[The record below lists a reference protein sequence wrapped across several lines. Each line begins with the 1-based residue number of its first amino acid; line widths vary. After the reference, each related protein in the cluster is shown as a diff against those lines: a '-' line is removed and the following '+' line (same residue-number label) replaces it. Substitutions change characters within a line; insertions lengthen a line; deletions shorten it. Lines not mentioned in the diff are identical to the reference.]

1 MDNNKVSSYTMPQ
14 AGQLSATGQPQQAGQ
29 PRPTTQPQ
37 LQPTEQPHPTG
48 QQQSQPMTQSGST
61 GQPHPTPQIPPQ
73 YRSPVTEESPQIKH
87 QRAVHFE
94 TMIIPTVVYALVYTL
109 FLYHNMSG
117 ITMPLM
123 VIATI
128 IFCKVCMKK
137 MNVAWKQSNRIYVAG
152 MLLLGISSFLTG
164 SGFIVFWNTVGMALL
179 LISMLLHSFY
189 EDRGWGFGKHIRA
202 IFSAVFGAI
211 GSIGDPFADV
221 SCYQKESKGK
231 ARSRFLYVL
240 IGLLISV
247 PLLGFV
253 LVMLCS
259 ADAVFYSIIQNIHWD
274 VSDIAGCVVTFL
286 FAFFAGYCGLRYL
299 GKGTIDKAEKPQKQ
313 HEPLIAETVL
323 WLLSIV
329 YIFFCAIQVV
339 YLFGGRMKLPDGY
352 TYAEYAREG
361 FFQLL
366 VVCILNLLIVLFV
379 LKHFEKRPVIKA
391 LLTVISCCT
400 YVMVASSAF
409 RMTLYVQNYYLSFLR
424 VLTFWM
430 LLVIALILAGIMIQ
444 IYKSDFPLFRYGMVV
459 FAVCYLVLSFGRP
472 DYWIAQY
479 NLNISQNE
487 KEDIDHWY
495 LTTLSTDAASV
506 IKQYVE
512 EQAPEQKKEYWYEVY
527 VRDTAE
533 ATDESIRQFNVSH
546 VYARALLEEDI
557 QRYRAKAKNW

>member
-1 MDNNKVSSYTMPQ
+1 
-14 AGQLSATGQPQQAGQ
+14 
-29 PRPTTQPQ
+29 
-37 LQPTEQPHPTG
+37 
-48 QQQSQPMTQSGST
+48 
-61 GQPHPTPQIPPQ
+61 
-73 YRSPVTEESPQIKH
+73 
-87 QRAVHFE
+87 
-94 TMIIPTVVYALVYTL
+94 
-109 FLYHNMSG
+109 
-117 ITMPLM
+117 
-123 VIATI
+123 
-128 IFCKVCMKK
+128 
-137 MNVAWKQSNRIYVAG
+137 
-152 MLLLGISSFLTG
+152 
-164 SGFIVFWNTVGMALL
+164 
-179 LISMLLHSFY
+179 
-189 EDRGWGFGKHIRA
+189 
-202 IFSAVFGAI
+202 
-211 GSIGDPFADV
+211 
-221 SCYQKESKGK
+221 
-231 ARSRFLYVL
+231 
-240 IGLLISV
+240 
-247 PLLGFV
+247 
-253 LVMLCS
+253 MLCS

-444 IYKSDFPLFRYGMVV
+444 IYKSDFPLFRYGIIVKLCKIQMRCKGKHPKGTGLLTV
-459 FAVCYLVLSFGRP
+459 FCCLLYVLFIILLRRIFPTKGTC
-472 DYWIAQY
+472 
-479 NLNISQNE
+479 
-487 KEDIDHWY
+487 DIDKFH
-495 LTTLSTDAASV
+495 SCPFH
-506 IKQYVE
+506 
-512 EQAPEQKKEYWYEVY
+512 AP
-527 VRDTAE
+527 
-533 ATDESIRQFNVSH
+533 NP
-546 VYARALLEEDI
+546 
-557 QRYRAKAKNW
+557 

>member
-14 AGQLSATGQPQQAGQ
+14 AGQLSASGQPQQAGQ
-29 PRPTTQPQ
+29 PSPTTQPQ

-231 ARSRFLYVL
+231 ARSGFLYVL

-247 PLLGFV
+247 PLLSV
-253 LVMLCS
+253 
-259 ADAVFYSIIQNIHWD
+259 
-274 VSDIAGCVVTFL
+274 IAFG
-286 FAFFAGYCGLRYL
+286 
-299 GKGTIDKAEKPQKQ
+299 IS
-313 HEPLIAETVL
+313 
-323 WLLSIV
+323 LLL
-329 YIFFCAIQVV
+329 A
-339 YLFGGRMKLPDGY
+339 
-352 TYAEYAREG
+352 
-361 FFQLL
+361 
-366 VVCILNLLIVLFV
+366 LFV
-379 LKHFEKRPVIKA
+379 DKIPVFGKILLLK
-391 LLTVISCCT
+391 
-400 YVMVASSAF
+400 
-409 RMTLYVQNYYLSFLR
+409 
-424 VLTFWM
+424 
-430 LLVIALILAGIMIQ
+430 
-444 IYKSDFPLFRYGMVV
+444 
-459 FAVCYLVLSFGRP
+459 
-472 DYWIAQY
+472 
-479 NLNISQNE
+479 
-487 KEDIDHWY
+487 
-495 LTTLSTDAASV
+495 
-506 IKQYVE
+506 
-512 EQAPEQKKEYWYEVY
+512 
-527 VRDTAE
+527 
-533 ATDESIRQFNVSH
+533 
-546 VYARALLEEDI
+546 
-557 QRYRAKAKNW
+557 

>member
-1 MDNNKVSSYTMPQ
+1 MDNRESSYTMPQ
-14 AGQLSATGQPQQAGQ
+14 AGQLQESGQPQSQSTAQQHPTMQPTQQPQAGV
-29 PRPTTQPQ
+29 
-37 LQPTEQPHPTG
+37 QPTEQPHSAV
-48 QQQSQPMTQSGST
+48 Q
-61 GQPHPTPQIPPQ
+61 HLAPQIPPQ
-73 YRSPVTEESPQIKH
+73 YRPPVTEESPQDKH
-87 QRAVHFE
+87 RRALHFE
-94 TMIIPTVVYALVYTL
+94 AVIIPTVVYALVYTL

-117 ITMPLM
+117 ITMPFM

-128 IFCKVCMKK
+128 IYCRTCMGR
-137 MNVAWKQSNRIYVAG
+137 MNVAWKKSNNMYVAG
-152 MLLLGISSFLTG
+152 MLLLGVSSFLTG

-189 EDRGWGFGKHIRA
+189 EDRGWSFGKHIKA

-211 GSIGDPFADV
+211 GSIGDPFSDV

-231 ARSRFLYVL
+231 TRSGLLYVL

-286 FAFFAGYCGLRYL
+286 FAFFAAYCGLRYL
-299 GKGTIDKAEKPQKQ
+299 GKGTIDRTEKTPKQ

-323 WLLSIV
+323 WLLSAV
-329 YIFFCAIQVV
+329 YIFFCGIQVV
-339 YLFGGRMKLPDGY
+339 YLFGGRMELPEGY

-366 VVCILNLLIVLFV
+366 VVCVLNLLIVLFV
-379 LKHFEKRPVIKA
+379 LKHFEKRPVIKV

-409 RMTLYVQNYYLSFLR
+409 RMTLYVKNYYLSFLR

-430 LLVIALILAGIMIQ
+430 LFVIALTLAGIMIQ
-444 IYKSDFPLFRYGMVV
+444 IYKSDFPLFRYGMIV
-459 FAVCYLVLSFGRP
+459 FAVCYLALSFGRP

-487 KEDIDHWY
+487 KKDIDHWY
-495 LTTLSTDAASV
+495 LTTLSTDAAPV
-506 IKQYVE
+506 IKKYVE
-512 EQAPEQKKEYWYEVY
+512 EKAPEQKKEYWYEVY
-527 VRDTAE
+527 VEDTAE
-533 ATDESIRQFNVSH
+533 ETDESIRQFNVSH
-546 VYARALLEEDI
+546 AYARALLEADI
-557 QRYRAKAKNW
+557 QRYQEKAENW